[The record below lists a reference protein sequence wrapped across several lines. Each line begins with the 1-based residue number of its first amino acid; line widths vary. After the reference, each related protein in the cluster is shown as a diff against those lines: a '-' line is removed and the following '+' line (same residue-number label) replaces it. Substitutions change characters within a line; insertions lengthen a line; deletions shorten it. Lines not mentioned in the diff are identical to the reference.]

1 MGRFMRETETG
12 TYERLV
18 EDTPTRFRVHTR
30 VYTDPAIF
38 AAEMRRI
45 FEQTWVYLAHE
56 SELQQPGDYRTTYLG
71 QQPIIVS
78 RSADGEVHVLFNA
91 CRHRGNVVCR
101 AERGTANFFRC
112 AYHGWVYGNDGTLT
126 GAAERSGYADD
137 FPQAELGL
145 VRAPRVAR
153 YRGLIFASLCSH
165 GESLVDYLGEVK
177 GYVDLWADRSPN
189 GTVRVRRPHRFQY
202 PGNWKSQ
209 AENGADGYHGRY
221 VHESAFKTLE
231 HFQGSEGRR
240 AKKTSVHGVGA
251 MRGFPRGHAILERP
265 GNRGELPPALLAEHE
280 ATMVR
285 RYGAERAE
293 RIGMVRH
300 IFLFP
305 NVYLMDDNIRVI
317 HPLAVDR
324 TEVQSA
330 FTWLDGVPDEINK
343 ARLKNLQW
351 RLGTAGLI
359 GTDDLEMFAGCQ
371 TAMQAATM
379 DQTLLERGL
388 HREVAYPSGERVGES
403 SDETPQRAIYRE
415 WRRLMAAPGGGENG
429 A

>member
-1 MGRFMRETETG
+1 MSA
-12 TYERLV
+12 YEHLV
-18 EDTPTRFRVHTR
+18 EETPTSFRLRTQI
-30 VYTDPAIF
+30 YTDPRIF
-38 AAEMRRI
+38 ADEMRRI
-45 FEQTWVYLAHE
+45 FETTWVYLAHE
-56 SELQQPGDYRTTYLG
+56 SEVQRPGDYRTTYLG
-71 QQPIIVS
+71 QQPVIVS
-78 RSADGEVHVLFNA
+78 RTADDAVHVLFNA

-101 AERGTANFFRC
+101 ADRGTASFFRC
-112 AYHGWVYGNDGTLT
+112 SYHGWVYGNDGALT

-137 FPQAELGL
+137 FPQDQLGL

-153 YRGLIFASLCSH
+153 YRGLVFASLSPQ
-165 GESLVDYLGEVK
+165 GEPLEDYLGEVK
-177 GYVDLWADRSPN
+177 DYVDLWADRSPT
-189 GTVRVRRPHRFQY
+189 GTVRVRRPHQFQY
-202 PGNWKSQ
+202 PGNWKLQ

-231 HFQGSEGRR
+231 HFQGGEGRR
-240 AKKTSVHGVGA
+240 EKKMSVHGVGA
-251 MRGFPRGHAILERP
+251 MRGFPFGHAILERP
-265 GNRGELPPALLAEHE
+265 GNRGELPPEMLAEHE
-280 ATMVR
+280 VTMVR

-300 IFLFP
+300 IFVFP

-317 HPLAVDR
+317 HPIAVDR
-324 TEVQSA
+324 TEVHSA
-330 FTWLDGVPDEINK
+330 FTLLDGVPDAINK

-371 TAMQAATM
+371 TAMQASAM
-379 DQTLLERGL
+379 GQTVLGRGL
-388 HREVAYPSGERVGES
+388 HREIAYPTGERVGES

-415 WRRLMAAPGGGENG
+415 WARLMAAPDGRGNG